1 MRNRKPTSKVKK
13 KKSAY
18 YSGMGWY
25 RGDYYRKGQP
35 FQTLLADPL
44 TWSPLATKSMVKQ
57 VMDYFQIHLPNPKN
71 ATALEIGPGTIPIA
85 SLFPFK
91 RIVYLDQSLA
101 ILKKLPKR
109 VLPHFERKKH
119 VSFTELD
126 QGRSRRVVGDVRH
139 LPIQG
144 HFDFVI
150 MNEVLTH
157 VQPARRLK
165 TIQDLASKTHSFL
178 IIDRLQKPLGII
190 RNFFTT
196 SDQLTHAQ
204 RRQARKIQ
212 ATFVRFKPIMDYLT
226 KNGWIIHTQKV
237 KRGTTTYIIISAT
250 RQK

>member
-1 MRNRKPTSKVKK
+1 
-13 KKSAY
+13 
-18 YSGMGWY
+18 
-25 RGDYYRKGQP
+25 
-35 FQTLLADPL
+35 
-44 TWSPLATKSMVKQ
+44 
-57 VMDYFQIHLPNPKN
+57 
-71 ATALEIGPGTIPIA
+71 
-85 SLFPFK
+85 
-91 RIVYLDQSLA
+91 
-101 ILKKLPKR
+101 
-109 VLPHFERKKH
+109 
-119 VSFTELD
+119 
-126 QGRSRRVVGDVRH
+126 RRVVGDVRH